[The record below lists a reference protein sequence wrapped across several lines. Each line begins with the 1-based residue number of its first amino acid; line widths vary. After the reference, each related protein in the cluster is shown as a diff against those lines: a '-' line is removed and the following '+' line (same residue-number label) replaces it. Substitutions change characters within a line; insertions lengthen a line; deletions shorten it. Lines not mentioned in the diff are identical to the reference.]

1 MKSRL
6 YSSEGIIL
14 SRKNYGEA
22 DRILTVITNNHGKKT
37 LLAKGIRKIK
47 SRKRGHLEIFSKFK
61 FSASSGKGFD
71 ILTEAELVDN
81 FINIRNDLNR
91 VTLAYYFCEVI
102 NKITRDD
109 EKMPSVFSLL
119 SLVLHELES
128 AKNLKALRK
137 TFIKNLLIDL
147 GYWPKDK
154 NMIDHD
160 IELEEVLER
169 KINSLRVGKKVLA

>member
-1 MKSRL
+1 MKLRT

-22 DRILTVITNNHGKKT
+22 DRILVILTKNYGKVS
-37 LLAKGIRKIK
+37 LLAKGIRKLQ
-47 SRKRGHLEIFSKFK
+47 SRKRGHLEIFSQIK
-61 FSASSGKGFD
+61 FSAVNGKGFD
-71 ILTEAELVDN
+71 LMTEAGTLN
-81 FINIRNDLNR
+81 TFSKIRLNLNK

-102 NKITRDD
+102 NKITR
-109 EKMPSVFSLL
+109 EGERQSSVYDLL
-119 SLVLHELES
+119 TTVLEQLET
-128 AKNLKALRK
+128 AKNLKILRK
-137 TFIKNLLIDL
+137 DFIFKLLIEL

-154 NMIDHD
+154 NMINHD